1 MTRTGLYRGPA
12 AGALLFMLLAWFPVP
27 VTGQTIRD
35 DVKDFVEENL
45 EGDKGKDKGK
55 KEPTEEEKKKG
66 QQGKGKGTTAVVAKP
81 PDKKGGATAPVKL
94 GEEKPMQGQATG
106 AAQAG
111 TGAVPAPE
119 KKKLD
124 LPKRVIHKKFQLD
137 IKVGGGYRGWAPQQ
151 YPTVSVNMASYF
163 TWSVSVKARIFEWL
177 NLHHGYYESNAAS
190 NPRTSYNQDAIK
202 VGELATSAAWVVAA
216 LGFPILDMLEPMI
229 SYESRAF
236 RTKAKPKYGGEVCI
250 VPYSMSGDTVGC
262 DPTTESMSIISS
274 YETIVAGIRYIP
286 SKNPSAVAHTPDKK
300 LPDFFFGGGYL
311 SYLKPYQVTIGT
323 ETLSEYLFTG
333 RFYGGGLALG
343 LNYNG
348 GINNVYLRSWAQLG
362 LGQIRLTKDMTL
374 NELAPE
380 DWLIGYIAFN
390 ATLGGQIAL
399 WKFAP
404 TLIFIPEVTAGGAS
418 FFFFKTGVSGGGEN
432 ADPQTVNWDIL
443 WTIRASLVLTL

>member
-1 MTRTGLYRGPA
+1 MASTGIYRSLA
-12 AGALLFMLLAWFPVP
+12 AGALLFLLLAWAPSTVM
-27 VTGQTIRD
+27 GQTIRD
-35 DVKDFVEENL
+35 DVKEFVEENL
-45 EGDKGKDKGK
+45 EGDKGKKD
-55 KEPTEEEKKKG
+55 PTEEEKKKG
-66 QQGKGKGTTAVVAKP
+66 QQGKGKGTKAVVAKP
-81 PDKKGGATAPVKL
+81 PDKKGGGTPPAQGGSTATVK
-94 GEEKPMQGQATG
+94 AG
-106 AAQAG
+106 AATQPPAG
-111 TGAVPAPE
+111 TAPAPE

-137 IKVGGGYRGWAPQQ
+137 IKAGGGYRGWAPQQ

-163 TWSVSVKARIFEWL
+163 TWAVSVKARIFEWL

-190 NPRTSYNQDAIK
+190 NPRTSYNQDAI
-202 VGELATSAAWVVAA
+202 VLGELATSAAWVVAA
-216 LGFPILDMLEPMI
+216 MGFPILDMLEPMI

-236 RTKAKPKYGGEVCI
+236 KTKAKPKYGAEVCI

-262 DPTTESMSIISS
+262 TPTTEAMSIISS

-323 ETLSEYLFTG
+323 ETLSDYLFTG

-348 GINNVYLRSWAQLG
+348 GINNIYLRSWAQLG

-418 FFFFKTGVSGGGEN
+418 FFFFKTGVSGGGEE

-443 WTIRASLVLTL
+443 WTIRASFVLTL